1 MQFYCI
7 GVVQGGPKTSQ
18 YLVWP
23 PFASSSATHLRIEL
37 IRLLIVACGMLV
49 HSSSMAVRSCWILAG
64 TGTRCRICRSRASQT
79 CSMGDMSAEYAGHA
93 RTGMFSPSRNC
104 VQILATCTLSCCN
117 TRWWSWMNATTMGL
131 RISSQ
136 YLCAFKMPSIK
147 CTCVRCP
154 KHTPAHTITLP
165 PPWATQSTKLTSEN
179 RSPTQCHT
187 RCLPSA
193 LYSENRDSSVKRRPL
208 QSARRHRMWAFA
220 QVCYD
225 NKLQS
230 GRDPDEDE
238 GHIDEFPRDGFWQFV
253 QKFFG
258 YAKRFLQQLSGWLV
272 SDDLGGEDTRCGCPG
287 LVWLYVVCD
296 CESG

>member
-1 MQFYCI
+1 
-7 GVVQGGPKTSQ
+7 
-18 YLVWP
+18 
-23 PFASSSATHLRIEL
+23 
-37 IRLLIVACGMLV
+37 MLV

-64 TGTRCRICRSRASQT
+64 TGTRCCICRSRASQT

-117 TRWWSWMNATTMGL
+117 TRWRSWMNATTMGL

-136 YLCAFKMPSIK
+136 YLGAFKMPSIK

-179 RSPTQCHT
+179 RSPTRRHT

-208 QSARRHRMWAFA
+208 QSARCHRMWAFA
-220 QVCYD
+220 HSSLLRRQTAVR
-225 NKLQS
+225 S
-230 GRDPDEDE
+230 RPRWGR
-238 GHIDEFPRDGFWQFV
+238 RAYRW
-253 QKFFG
+253 
-258 YAKRFLQQLSGWLV
+258 ASSRRFLTVCAEILWLCKAIFAAAV
-272 SDDLGGEDTRCGCPG
+272 RVAG
-287 LVWLYVVCD
+287 LRRSWRWRY
-296 CESG
+296 